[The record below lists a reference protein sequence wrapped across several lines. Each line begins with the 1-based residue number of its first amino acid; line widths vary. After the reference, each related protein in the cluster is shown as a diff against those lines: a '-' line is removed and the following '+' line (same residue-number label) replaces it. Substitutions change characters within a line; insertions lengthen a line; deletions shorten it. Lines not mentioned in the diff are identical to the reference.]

1 MRKCKI
7 GIVGFGT
14 VGSGIYKILSSEVDS
29 HPILK
34 EIEIAKIAVK
44 DLNKKRDIELDNNL
58 SKLVEKLK
66 KSEDPKRKYEYIL
79 WLGKKLKEPDSEILV
94 EENKVKG
101 CVSEVFVKATIKAGK
116 LFWEGYSDALITK
129 GLLAFLISGL
139 NELTPNEVVEID
151 KKFIEDTG
159 LKASLTPSRSN
170 GFLNILLKMQ
180 SQANE
185 FL

>member
-1 MRKCKI
+1 MTLFLILVISNIVCNLCNQIQKGLKI
-7 GIVGFGT
+7 PRSLSLFFVLTVISVIVFT
-14 VGSGIYKILSSEVDS
+14 IFILVL
-29 HPILK
+29 PPYIK
-34 EIEIAKIAVK
+34 EF
-44 DLNKKRDIELDNNL
+44 N
-58 SKLVEKLK
+58 
-66 KSEDPKRKYEYIL
+66 
-79 WLGKKLKEPDSEILV
+79 EILV

-101 CVSEVFVKATIKAGK
+101 CVSEVFVKANIKGGK

-139 NELTPNEVVEID
+139 NEFTPYEVVDID

-185 FL
+185 F